1 MPLII
6 CETEMNRLYPILFL
20 VVAALT
26 ACTTPVPDKEPD
38 KPVQEDTTTQVEP
51 VSVSPTTRPDLYRP
65 QVHYTPVCNWSND
78 PNGLFYKDGVW
89 HLYYQFNPHGIE
101 CDFGGMSW
109 GHASS
114 TDLMHWQE
122 KSPVLYPDG
131 MGAMYSGCSVVDHD
145 NKAGFGPGAV
155 LAYYTAS
162 GEKQLICLAISTD
175 GGETFWKYEHNPI
188 VPSTGLNNFR
198 DPKVVYDAKR
208 GRWTMMVARGWD
220 LGAEIWHSYN
230 LMQWEFDGIFRVN
243 IERCNLSQWECCDL
257 MYFEQADKWVA
268 VVSINPNGYI
278 TGSSTMYFVGQF
290 DGVTFTPDDDEYPR
304 WLDYGADCYAGVS
317 WDNAPDNR
325 KVIIAWMNNWDYA
338 PACPPTAWK
347 GAYTMPREL
356 SLRWKGSHWVL
367 CSEPVKELDAIAG
380 TWQQTAA
387 VTENIGGDYADAWE
401 AQVTLSLNSDATI
414 TLANKQG
421 NQYVITVDSRQRR
434 IYCNR
439 GGKTGEFTFSA
450 LFAVPSMS
458 APIEGDEQYI
468 TLDIIVDQSSVEL
481 FAGEGS
487 TCITNNVYPRSIYRN
502 MYVDG
507 EVIDIKVR
515 TLETI
520 WKP

>member
-507 EVIDIKVR
+507 EVIDTKVR

>member
-1 MPLII
+1 
-6 CETEMNRLYPILFL
+6 MNRLYPILFL

-51 VSVSPTTRPDLYRP
+51 GSVSPTTRPDLYRP

-278 TGSSTMYFVGQF
+278 TGSSMMYFVGQF

-487 TCITNNVYPRSIYRN
+487 TCITNNVYPCSIYRN